1 MINRFFINRIFGIK
15 QNFYKKQIMKNE
27 NLYNE
32 IMRFKKNDISKHV
45 SWITIF
51 QLYDYILRNKPKRI
65 LELGSGLSTVII
77 LVAIKDVKNIDQ
89 KYSPSFVSM
98 ENNKKYFI
106 NTKKKIPSNYR
117 NKVKLILSKVIKD
130 NFLLFSGYRYLKIP
144 KMKYDFI
151 FVDGPNYKDQDGMSC
166 F

>member
-1 MINRFFINRIFGIK
+1 
-15 QNFYKKQIMKNE
+15 MKNE

-77 LVAIKDVKNIDQ
+77 LVQ
-89 KYSPSFVSM
+89 
-98 ENNKKYFI
+98 
-106 NTKKKIPSNYR
+106 
-117 NKVKLILSKVIKD
+117 
-130 NFLLFSGYRYLKIP
+130 
-144 KMKYDFI
+144 
-151 FVDGPNYKDQDGMSC
+151 
-166 F
+166 